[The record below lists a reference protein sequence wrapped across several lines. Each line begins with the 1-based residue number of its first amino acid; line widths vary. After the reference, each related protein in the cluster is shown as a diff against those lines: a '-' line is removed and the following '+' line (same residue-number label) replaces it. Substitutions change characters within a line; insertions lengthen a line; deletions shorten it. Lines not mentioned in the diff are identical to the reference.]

1 MNMKFVNFTEEDKI
15 KMFDEIASHFYNA
28 NFGQMSKSD
37 IELLMFHFY
46 IEKMVSENS
55 FEDGSIDYN
64 ECSDYKISHELGIT
78 QQRVRNLKIKNQL
91 VYPIEYDW
99 RLALAKLTENAR
111 YDRISKKIIM
121 NIPDPNLYLEI
132 QNFIEEKGAY
142 VEKQLN
148 SKILQIRVEYYIEL
162 ALALENVDNQ
172 KKFIKKLKQFFKD
185 KGKNDNEFDENN
197 IGKSLIEM
205 AVNIT
210 EIAANISNVIPNQS
224 VVWTSLFKL
233 ITK

>member
-78 QQRVRNLKIKNQL
+78 QQRVKNLKIKNQL
-91 VYPIEYDW
+91 VYPIEFDW
-99 RLALAKLTENAR
+99 KVALVKLTENAR
-111 YDRISKKIIM
+111 YDKVSGKIM
-121 NIPDPNLYLEI
+121 LNIPDPNLYLEI

-162 ALALENVDNQ
+162 AIALENEDNRKEIIKRL
-172 KKFIKKLKQFFKD
+172 KKFFKD
-185 KGKNDNEFDENN
+185 NLKDDKLFDENN
-197 IGKSLIEM
+197 IGKSLLEI
-205 AVNIT
+205 AVNVTDIMANVSGLT
-210 EIAANISNVIPNQS
+210 NSGSLLSAIAAKVI
-224 VVWTSLFKL
+224 K
-233 ITK
+233 K